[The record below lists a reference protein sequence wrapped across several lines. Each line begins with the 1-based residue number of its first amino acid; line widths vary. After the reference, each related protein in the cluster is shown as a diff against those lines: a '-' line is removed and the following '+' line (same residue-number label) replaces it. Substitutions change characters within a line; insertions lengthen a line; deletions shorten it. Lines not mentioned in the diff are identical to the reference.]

1 MSCYNQI
8 FLSKPLAIS
17 ISNILASFKFP
28 DVAKIA
34 AVVPIDKKTDDKYDL
49 SNFRP
54 VNLLNCFFK
63 VYENIIKCILA
74 GSIYKNIS
82 PFISAYRKNYSTQHV
97 MLRLGVEKK
106 RKWSVNLDKNYVVG
120 GVFMDLS
127 KAFDCVPHNPLLAK
141 LVAFGVDE
149 NFLSHTH

>member
-1 MSCYNQI
+1 MPKLVMLQPN

-17 ISNILASFKFP
+17 ISNNLASFKFP

-97 MLRLGVEKK
+97 MLRLLESG
-106 RKWSVNLDKNYVVG
+106 
-120 GVFMDLS
+120 
-127 KAFDCVPHNPLLAK
+127 A
-141 LVAFGVDE
+141 
-149 NFLSHTH
+149 